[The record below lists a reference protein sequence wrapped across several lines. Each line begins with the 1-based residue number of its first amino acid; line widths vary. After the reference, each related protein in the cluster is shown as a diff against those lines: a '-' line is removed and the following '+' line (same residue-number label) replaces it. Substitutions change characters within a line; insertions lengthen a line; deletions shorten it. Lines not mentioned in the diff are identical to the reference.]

1 MICTQVYSKSYS
13 MVTWVGMFGVPHS
26 CQLTHNRL
34 KCSVTHLPLT
44 FFFFNYHH
52 VKLAYKLV
60 ENRVLAFF
68 LLPLQQMYNKKLA
81 DAPFLKEKTMK
92 YWSKCQIKGQ
102 CLHEFCHQN
111 VEFFF
116 TLVVFVKHW
125 SAMLMLIKDCGTQR

>member
-1 MICTQVYSKSYS
+1 MYSSLLKVLQYGDMGGYVWSATFMPADSQQVKMLSD
-13 MVTWVGMFGVPHS
+13 T
-26 CQLTHNRL
+26 LT
-34 KCSVTHLPLT
+34 VDF